1 MDTSSQPVREDTA
14 PLRGG
19 VGVVQGIEH
28 RRAINEPVLLVAP
41 ERSESQ
47 QWRAAL
53 GQGGFIVE
61 FVPDPDAGLARA
73 RESGITLVVVDVGDE
88 AGRGVQLVR
97 TLRDEGNPAIVL
109 VVAPVGDVDGVVEA
123 LESGADGC
131 VDSMCSGRELVAHLA
146 ALVRRPRPDHQPGR
160 ALWIIG
166 DLRVDP
172 GSRCVSRNTEQIIL
186 APREFAVL
194 IALLRRRGRAVSR
207 EEMLRDVWRH
217 QPRPT
222 LHSIDALVRDLRSK
236 LEPNKRSPRY
246 ILTVRSRGYLI
257 PW

>member
-1 MDTSSQPVREDTA
+1 MDASSRFARGDTA
-14 PLRGG
+14 PLRGSSSRT
-19 VGVVQGIEH
+19 QGIER
-28 RRAINEPVLLVAP
+28 RRATDDPVLLIAP
-41 ERSESQ
+41 ERPESQ
-47 QWRAAL
+47 QWLAAL

-73 RESGITLVVVDVGDE
+73 RETGITLLVVDVGDQ
-88 AGRGVQLVR
+88 AGRGVHLVR

-109 VVAPVGDVDGVVEA
+109 VVAPIGDADGVVEA

-131 VDSMCSGRELVAHLA
+131 IDSMCSGRELVAHLQ
-146 ALVRRPRPDHQPGR
+146 ALVRRPRPDQQPGR
-160 ALWIIG
+160 AVWSIG

-172 GSRCVSRNTEQIIL
+172 GSHCVSRSTEQIIL

-194 IALLRRRGRAVSR
+194 IALLRRRGRTVTR
-207 EEMLRDVWRH
+207 EEVLRDVWRQ